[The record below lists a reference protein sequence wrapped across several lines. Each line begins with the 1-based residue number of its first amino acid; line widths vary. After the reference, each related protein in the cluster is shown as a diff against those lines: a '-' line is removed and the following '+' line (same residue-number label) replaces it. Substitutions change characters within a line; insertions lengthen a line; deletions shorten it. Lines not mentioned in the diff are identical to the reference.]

1 LWLVGQAGSG
11 CSRRNRKPRLKNV
24 KPPPEHISLIILN
37 PYDKLGVR
45 RVINACSTATH
56 LGGSIVD
63 PRVMDA
69 MKDAAGQYVIMMELQ
84 DYASGEIAKLVG
96 SEAAMITAG
105 ATSSLQLGAAACLL
119 LGSGLED
126 HTLKPYE
133 RLQPIDGPWKSLIQ
147 RLPDTTGMRKEV
159 VLQRT
164 HRNPYEFAN
173 TSIGCEIKYAGTE
186 EGCTIKELEGAITE
200 DTCLIAFSAHQ
211 ESRGV
216 SLEETIKIGRKHGIP
231 VLVDAA
237 GNVLPRSNLKKF
249 ASSGVDLVAV
259 SGGKQ
264 IKGPNDTGILY
275 GRKDLIEMAKLQA
288 SPFNGLGRGMKVD
301 RTQMVGL
308 LVALRLFLDVTPEE
322 EEAEFASWKER
333 AQWVVEELKDFEG
346 VSMTEVAA
354 PKPWNIRAMVNFE
367 DSISARD
374 LAFSLRE
381 LDPSIWVETSMTGTR
396 DNRIGIA
403 FDCLNVGEEKEILE
417 AIKAILSKPRAP

>member
-1 LWLVGQAGSG
+1 M
-11 CSRRNRKPRLKNV
+11 
-24 KPPPEHISLIILN
+24 N
-37 PYDKLGVR
+37 PYDKLKVR

-84 DYASGEIAKLVG
+84 DQASKEIAKLVG

-126 HTLKPYE
+126 HTLLPYE

-147 RLPDTTGMRKEV
+147 RLPDTTGMRTEV

-164 HRNPYEFAN
+164 HRNPYEFAY
-173 TSIGCEIKYAGTE
+173 TSIGCKIIYAGTE
-186 EGCTIKELEGAITE
+186 NGCTAKELEEAITD
-200 DTCLIAFSAHQ
+200 DTFLIAFSAHR
-211 ESRGV
+211 ERRGV
-216 SLEETIKIGRKHGIP
+216 SLDETVELGLKHDVS

-237 GNVLPRSNLKKF
+237 GSVLPRSNLKKF
-249 ASSGVDLVAV
+249 ADSDAALVAV

-275 GRKDLIEMAKLQA
+275 GRHDLIEMAKLQA

-322 EEAEFASWKER
+322 ENFEFASWSDR
-333 AQWVVEELKDFEG
+333 AQWVVNELKDIDG
-346 VSMTEVAA
+346 VTSAEVVA
-354 PKPWNIRAMVNFE
+354 PEPWNVRAMVHFE

-374 LAFSLRE
+374 MAFSLRK
-381 LDPSIWVETSMTGTR
+381 LDPSIWVETSMSGKR

-403 FDCLNVGEEKEILE
+403 FDCLNEGEEKEIVDAL
-417 AIKAILSKPRAP
+417 KAEFSFPRAS

>member
-1 LWLVGQAGSG
+1 M
-11 CSRRNRKPRLKNV
+11 
-24 KPPPEHISLIILN
+24 N

-84 DYASGEIAKLVG
+84 DHASKEIAKLVG

-119 LGSGLED
+119 MGSGLED
-126 HTLKPYE
+126 HTLLPYE

-147 RLPDTTGMRKEV
+147 RLPDTTGMRNEV

-164 HRNPYEFAN
+164 HRNPYEFAY
-173 TSIGCEIKYAGTE
+173 TSIGCKIIYAGTE
-186 EGCTIKELEGAITE
+186 ERCTVKELEEAIT
-200 DTCLIAFSAHQ
+200 DNTFLIAFSAHR

-216 SLEETIKIGRKHGIP
+216 SLDNTIKIGRKHDVP

-237 GNVLPRSNLKKF
+237 GSVLPRSNLKKF
-249 ASSGVDLVAV
+249 ARSGANLVAV

-275 GRKDLIEMAKLQA
+275 GMHDLIEMAKLQA

-322 EEAEFASWKER
+322 EKAEFVSWSDR
-333 AQWVVEELKDFEG
+333 AQWVVNELKEIKEIT
-346 VSMTEVAA
+346 SAEVVA
-354 PKPWNIRAMVNFE
+354 PDHWNVRAMVAFDE
-367 DSISARD
+367 SISARD
-374 LAFSLRE
+374 LAFNLRK
-381 LDPSIWVETSMTGTR
+381 LAPSIWVETCMTGKM
-396 DNRIGIA
+396 DNRVGIA
-403 FDCLNVGEEKEILE
+403 FDCLNEGEEKEIVD
-417 AIKAILSKPRAP
+417 AFKAQLSLPRAS

>member
-1 LWLVGQAGSG
+1 MSLVGLAGSG
-11 CSRRNRKPRLKNV
+11 CTRRNRKPHLKNV
-24 KPPPEHISLIILN
+24 KPSPEHISLIILN

-84 DYASGEIAKLVG
+84 DQVSKEIANLIG
-96 SEAAMITAG
+96 SEAAMVTAG

-119 LGSGLED
+119 GGSGLEEF
-126 HTLKPYE
+126 TVKPYE
-133 RLQPIDGPWKSLIQ
+133 RLQPIDGPWKKLIQ
-147 RLPDTTGMRKEV
+147 QIPDIEGEV
-159 VLQRT
+159 IIQRT
-164 HRNPYEFAN
+164 HRNPYEFAY
-173 TSIGCEIKYAGTE
+173 TSSGCTIRYAGNT
-186 EGCTIKELEGAITE
+186 EGCTVEELEESINE
-200 DTCLIAFSAHQ
+200 YTCLIAFSAHR
-211 ESRGV
+211 EVSGV
-216 SLEETIKIGRKHGIP
+216 SLEETVKLGKKHDIP

-237 GNVLPRSNLKKF
+237 GSVLPRSNMKKY
-249 ASSGVDLVAV
+249 ADSGAALVAV

-275 GRKDLIEMAKLQA
+275 GQKELIEMAKLQA

-308 LVALRLFLDVTPEE
+308 LVALKLFLDVLPEE
-322 EEAEFASWKER
+322 EKAEFESWREK
-333 AQWVVEELKDFEG
+333 AQWVVDELRDSKG
-346 VSMTEVAA
+346 VSKTEVAV
-354 PKPWNIRAMVNFE
+354 PEPWNVRTMVTFD

-374 LAFSLRE
+374 IAIKLRE
-381 LDPSIWVETSMTGTR
+381 LDPSIWVETSMTEKE

-403 FDCLNVGEEKEILE
+403 FDCLNEYEEEEIVE
-417 AIKAILSKPRAP
+417 ALKKILS

>member
-1 LWLVGQAGSG
+1 M
-11 CSRRNRKPRLKNV
+11 RRNRKTRLKNV
-24 KPPPEHISLIILN
+24 KPSSEHICLIILN
-37 PYDKLGVR
+37 PYRDLGVR

-84 DYASGEIAKLVG
+84 DQASKEIADLVG
-96 SEAAMITAG
+96 SDAAMITAG

-147 RLPDTTGMRKEV
+147 RLPDTTGMRSEV
-159 VLQRT
+159 VLQKN
-164 HRNPYEFAN
+164 HRNPYEFAY
-173 TSIGCEIKYAGTE
+173 TSIGCAIKYAGSE
-186 EGCTIKELEGAITE
+186 DGCTVKELEEAITD
-200 DTCLIAFSAHQ
+200 DTCLIAFSAHR
-211 ESRGV
+211 ESSGV
-216 SLEETIKIGRKHGIP
+216 SLEETVKIGKKHNIP

-237 GNVLPRSNLKKF
+237 GSVLPRSNLKKF
-249 ASSGVDLVAV
+249 AGSGADLIAV

-308 LVALRLFLDVTPEE
+308 LVALRLFLEVTPEE
-322 EEAEFASWKER
+322 ENVEFESWKER
-333 AQWVVEELKDFEG
+333 AQWVVEELKGLEG
-346 VSMTEVAA
+346 VSKAEVTD
-354 PKPWNIRAMVNFE
+354 PEPWNIRAMVHFE
-367 DSISARD
+367 DPISARD
-374 LAFSLRE
+374 LAISLRK
-381 LDPSIWVETSMTGTR
+381 LDPSIWVETSMTGKR

-403 FDCLNVGEEKEILE
+403 FDCLNEGEEQEIVDALR
-417 AIKAILSKPRAP
+417 AKLS

>member
-1 LWLVGQAGSG
+1 
-11 CSRRNRKPRLKNV
+11 
-24 KPPPEHISLIILN
+24 LIILN

-63 PRVMDA
+63 PRVMES

-84 DYASGEIAKLVG
+84 DQASKEIAKLVG

-126 HTLKPYE
+126 HTLLPYE
-133 RLQPIDGPWKSLIQ
+133 RIQPIDGPWKSLIQ
-147 RLPDTTGMRKEV
+147 RLPDTTGMTNEV

-164 HRNPYEFAN
+164 HRNPYEFAY
-173 TSIGCEIKYAGTE
+173 TSIGCKIKYAGTE
-186 EGCTIKELEGAITE
+186 EGCTVKELEEAITD
-200 DTCLIAFSAHQ
+200 DTCLIAFSAHR
-211 ESRGV
+211 ESKSV
-216 SLEETIKIGRKHGIP
+216 SLEDTIKIGRKHGVP

-237 GNVLPRSNLKKF
+237 GSVLPRSNLKKF
-249 ASSGVDLVAV
+249 ARSGADLVAV

-275 GRKDLIEMAKLQA
+275 GRQDLIEMAKLQA

-308 LVALRLFLDVTPEE
+308 LVALRLFLDVTPDEE
-322 EEAEFASWKER
+322 NAEFASWSDR
-333 AQWVVEELKDFEG
+333 AQWVVDELMGLEG
-346 VSMTEVAA
+346 VAKAEVAA
-354 PKPWNIRAMVNFE
+354 PEPWNIRAMVHFE

-374 LAFSLRE
+374 LAFNLRK
-381 LDPSIWVETSMTGTR
+381 LDPSIWVETSMTGNM

-403 FDCLNVGEEKEILE
+403 FDCLIEGEEKEIVDALR
-417 AIKAILSKPRAP
+417 ARLS

>member
-1 LWLVGQAGSG
+1 M
-11 CSRRNRKPRLKNV
+11 
-24 KPPPEHISLIILN
+24 IILN
-37 PYDKLGVR
+37 LYHELGVR

-84 DYASGEIAKLVG
+84 DHASGEIAKLVG

-126 HTLKPYE
+126 HTLLPYE

-147 RLPDTTGMRKEV
+147 RLPDTTGMRNEV

-164 HRNPYEFAN
+164 HRNPYEFAY
-173 TSIGCEIKYAGTE
+173 TSIGCKIRYAGTE
-186 EGCTIKELEGAITE
+186 ERCTVKELEEVIT
-200 DTCLIAFSAHQ
+200 DNTCLIAFSAHR

-216 SLEETIKIGRKHGIP
+216 CLDETVKIGKKHDIP

-237 GNVLPRSNLKKF
+237 GSVLPRSNLKKF
-249 ASSGVDLVAV
+249 ARSGADLVAV

-275 GRKDLIEMAKLQA
+275 GRHDLIEMAKLQA
-288 SPFNGLGRGMKVD
+288 APFNGLGRGMKVD

-308 LVALRLFLDVTPEE
+308 LVALRLFLGVTPEE
-322 EEAEFASWKER
+322 EKAEFASWSNR
-333 AQWVVEELKDFEG
+333 AQWVVNELKEIKEIT
-346 VSMTEVAA
+346 SAEVVA
-354 PKPWNIRAMVNFE
+354 PEPWNVRAMVAFDE
-367 DSISARD
+367 SISARE
-374 LAFSLRE
+374 LAFNLRK
-381 LDPSIWVETSMTGTR
+381 LDPSIWVETSMTGKM

-403 FDCLNVGEEKEILE
+403 FDCLNEGEEKEIVDALR
-417 AIKAILSKPRAP
+417 ARLS

>member
-1 LWLVGQAGSG
+1 
-11 CSRRNRKPRLKNV
+11 
-24 KPPPEHISLIILN
+24 
-37 PYDKLGVR
+37 
-45 RVINACSTATH
+45 
-56 LGGSIVD
+56 
-63 PRVMDA
+63 MDA
-69 MKDAAGQYVIMMELQ
+69 MKEAAGQYVIMMELQ
-84 DYASGEIAKLVG
+84 DQVSKEIVELIG

-147 RLPDTTGMRKEV
+147 RLPDTTGIRSEV
-159 VLQRT
+159 VLQRI
-164 HRNPYEFAN
+164 HRNPYEFAY
-173 TSIGCEIKYAGTE
+173 TSIGCKIKYAGTK
-186 EGCTIKELEGAITE
+186 EGCSVNELDEAITD
-200 DTCLIAFSAHQ
+200 DTCLIAFSAHR
-211 ESRGV
+211 ESIGV

-249 ASSGVDLVAV
+249 AESGADLVAV

-275 GRKDLIEMAKLQA
+275 GRGDLVEMAKLQT

-308 LVALRLFLDVTPEE
+308 LVALKLFLDVTPEE
-322 EEAEFASWKER
+322 ENAEFASWKER
-333 AQWVVEELKDFEG
+333 AHWVVNEVKALNG
-346 VSMTEVAA
+346 VSKAGVAA
-354 PKPWNIRAMVNFE
+354 PEPWNIRAMVNFD

-381 LDPSIWVETSMTGTR
+381 LNPSIWVETSMTGKV

-403 FDCLNVGEEKEILE
+403 FDCLNEGEEKEIVE
-417 AIKAILSKPRAP
+417 ALRVKLS